1 MPWKT
6 HTKMSLRAEFVRLA
20 SRPDA
25 NISQLCRR
33 FNISRPTGYKWLR
46 RWKQQGGEGLVDQ
59 SRKPHNPA
67 NQTPKWMENLVV
79 KTRNNHQGWGGRKI
93 KRWLADEVRRG
104 NLDMDVDHI
113 PSASTITSILDR
125 HNLLDPQGSS
135 TRSRPWKRFEYP
147 RPNDLWQMD
156 FKGEFSLMDDS
167 LCYPLTIIDDHSR
180 YNIALHACFDQQR
193 TSVQPILTNCFQRYG
208 LPFAILVDNSN
219 PWGCPIRN
227 EDGRVYHTKLSAWLI
242 RLGIT
247 VIHSTPGKPQGKGK
261 NERFNGTLQ
270 AELIRYNWF
279 SDMNEAQ
286 HKFNQWRDVYNQER
300 PHEALDMDVPVSRYR
315 CSNVEFQPYLPPIKY
330 GPDDSIRKVSSNGRI
345 TFKGSQY
352 QIGKAFNG
360 QPIALRAQPEKNQW
374 KVYFCHQ
381 YIRTITT

>member
-46 RWKQQGGEGLVDQ
+46 RWKQQGGEGLIDQ

-67 NQTPKWMENLVV
+67 NQTPNWMENLVV

-104 NLDMDVDHI
+104 NLDIDVDHI

-167 LCYPLTIIDDHSR
+167 LCYPLTIIQG
-180 YNIALHACFDQQR
+180 I
-193 TSVQPILTNCFQRYG
+193 ILLYMH
-208 LPFAILVDNSN
+208 V
-219 PWGCPIRN
+219 
-227 EDGRVYHTKLSAWLI
+227 LI
-242 RLGIT
+242 
-247 VIHSTPGKPQGKGK
+247 
-261 NERFNGTLQ
+261 N
-270 AELIRYNWF
+270 
-279 SDMNEAQ
+279 
-286 HKFNQWRDVYNQER
+286 
-300 PHEALDMDVPVSRYR
+300 
-315 CSNVEFQPYLPPIKY
+315 
-330 GPDDSIRKVSSNGRI
+330 
-345 TFKGSQY
+345 
-352 QIGKAFNG
+352 NG
-360 QPIALRAQPEKNQW
+360 QPFSP
-374 KVYFCHQ
+374 F
-381 YIRTITT
+381 